1 MDEVTRSPRQRLQ
14 ALWGHLPHPIRWIG
28 VAVVGGLLVVVGVV
42 LLVLPGPG
50 IPLIIVGLAVLGA
63 EFAWA
68 RRTLDRVKAGG
79 VTLGRGVRERWA
91 RRGGR

>member
-1 MDEVTRSPRQRLQ
+1 MTPSPLQRLQ
-14 ALWGHLPHPIRWIG
+14 AAWSYLPHPIRWIG

-50 IPLIIVGLAVLGA
+50 IPLILVGLAVLGA

-68 RRTLDRVKAGG
+68 RRTLERVKAGG
-79 VTLGRGVRERWA
+79 VSLGQGVRDRLT
-91 RRGGR
+91 RRGRS

>member
-1 MDEVTRSPRQRLQ
+1 MEDMTRSLRQRLQ
-14 ALWGHLPHPIRWIG
+14 TAWGHLPHPIRWVA
-28 VAVVGGLLVVVGVV
+28 VAVVGSLLVVVGIA

-68 RRTLDRVKAGG
+68 RRTLDRVKSGG
-79 VTLGRGVRERWA
+79 ISLSQGVRDRLSRRERH
-91 RRGGR
+91 